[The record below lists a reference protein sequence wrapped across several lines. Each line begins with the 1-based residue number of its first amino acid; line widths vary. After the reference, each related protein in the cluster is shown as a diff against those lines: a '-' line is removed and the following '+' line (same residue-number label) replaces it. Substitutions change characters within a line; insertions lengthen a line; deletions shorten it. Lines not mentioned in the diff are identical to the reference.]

1 MDDELQSAVAVTN
14 DGEQPGSRDRAISF
28 PIIQSPQNAIMSRTI
43 QKDDQKKTYQIKLH
57 PFPSNMKVNG
67 AESHQEVMSA
77 ATNLVQAPNQAKVNP
92 YAYVAEKS
100 KRSEGIRAHQLSAR
114 LVDMTH
120 DTLPEVK
127 WRPVEKR
134 VDKIPGQQILED
146 KVLLRDWE

>member
-1 MDDELQSAVAVTN
+1 
-14 DGEQPGSRDRAISF
+14 
-28 PIIQSPQNAIMSRTI
+28 
-43 QKDDQKKTYQIKLH
+43 
-57 PFPSNMKVNG
+57 
-67 AESHQEVMSA
+67 MSA
-77 ATNLVQAPNQAKVNP
+77 ATKLVQAPNQAKVNP
-92 YAYVAEKS
+92 YAYIADKS

-146 KVLLRDWE
+146 KVLLRDWEQAVMNEFFSFVYDRRFIDQDVFRRLQAQGEIIKMAID